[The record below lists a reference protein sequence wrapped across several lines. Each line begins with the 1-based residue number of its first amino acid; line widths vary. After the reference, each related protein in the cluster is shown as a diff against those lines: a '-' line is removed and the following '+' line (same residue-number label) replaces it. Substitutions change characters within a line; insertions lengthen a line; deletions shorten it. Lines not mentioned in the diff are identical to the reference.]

1 MSSLTKI
8 FKSSQNAISTWI
20 IAFFALCLNFAPLIF
35 EFIWG
40 NHDWMPLVANNKITS
55 GLIEGRFSQYLFLKI
70 LFDGNILPVLNII
83 LGFLI
88 YSLSI
93 TQLATKVFKFNLKNL
108 SSTLIVLSVVTLPY
122 IIEILYF
129 QFICFSMLTWPL
141 VITFS
146 AIFAKKALEEHK
158 IINTIISCA
167 LLLFAIG
174 GYPASINMYV
184 TIFCLLFVQQKNTTL
199 TELKLNFIK
208 FLPFV
213 ISIIVSL
220 IILKLCYIYLQNQ
233 NLMLKLYNNNTITL
247 QEIPYQ
253 IPQTLFNSILS
264 LIQPQPF
271 FSLLLKVTILITFI
285 FFSIDYILK
294 AKTYK
299 AKAIH
304 FLIICT
310 LLICIKFSAFLTK
323 ETSEN
328 YFAQFDPVSFMLRT
342 DFYSIPTLILFA
354 LLYINNKK
362 KYIYKNIVFVI
373 SIVILWINITS
384 NYNFCKV
391 SILGFKAENMLT
403 DRIITRI
410 QNHPNFVTI
419 KPYSLLQIGEY
430 SLRPKY
436 YQPQALEKYGY
447 YTLKTPFTRFWSA
460 KEFYNFYIPNNF
472 VANSDNLSIHNLNH
486 SFNDFITNKINTWP
500 NKNSIYINNNHILV
514 ILTEDAKQS
523 FKRQFNSITR

>member
-20 IAFFALCLNFAPLIF
+20 IAFFVLCLNFAPLIF

-40 NHDWMPLVANNKITS
+40 NHDWIPLIANNKITS

-70 LFDGNILPVLNII
+70 LFDGNILPLLNII
-83 LGFLI
+83 FGFLI

-93 TQLATKVFKFNLKNL
+93 TLLATKVFKFNLKNL
-108 SSTLIVLSVVTLPY
+108 SSTLIVLSVITLPY

-129 QFICFSMLTWPL
+129 QFICFSLLIWTL
-141 VITFS
+141 IITISVIY
-146 AIFAKKALEEHK
+146 AKKALEEHK
-158 IINTIISCA
+158 TTNTIISCA

-184 TIFCLLFVQQKNTTL
+184 TTFCLLFIQQKNSTFA
-199 TELKLNFIK
+199 ELKLNIIK
-208 FLPFV
+208 FLPFI
-213 ISIIVSL
+213 ISIITSL
-220 IILKLCYIYLQNQ
+220 ALLKLSYTYLQNN
-233 NLMLKLYNNNTITL
+233 NLMLKLYNNNTIKL

-253 IPQTLFNSILS
+253 IPQTIVTSIMS
-264 LIQPQPF
+264 IIQPQPF
-271 FSLLLKVTILITFI
+271 FSLILKLITLITFT
-285 FFSIDYILK
+285 FFSIDYISK
-294 AKTYK
+294 TKTYK

-323 ETSEN
+323 ETTES
-328 YFAQFDPVSFMLRT
+328 YFAQFDPIGFMVRT

-354 LLYINNKK
+354 LFYLNNKN
-362 KYIYKNIVFVI
+362 KYIYKNIAYVI
-373 SIVILWINITS
+373 SLAFLWINITS
-384 NYNFCKV
+384 NYNFCKT

-403 DRIITRI
+403 DRVITRI
-410 QNHPNFVTI
+410 QTHPNFTTI

-436 YQPQALEKYGY
+436 YQPQPLEKYGY
-447 YTLKTPFTRFWSA
+447 YTLKTPFTRFWIA
-460 KEFYNFYIPNNF
+460 KEYYNFYTPDTF
-472 VANSDNLSIHNLNH
+472 VANSDNLSIHNIDHN
-486 SFNDFITNKINTWP
+486 FIDFITNKITTWP
-500 NKNSIYINNNHILV
+500 NKHSIYVSNDHILV

-523 FKRQFNSITR
+523 FKQQFNRIAR